1 MYCPIITIKKFKKR
15 NKTASKEGI
24 RMRDPLIYTF
34 RIPIKAL
41 TKGYSI
47 YAVEHDTDTCRPS
60 TASDSVISYEVGS

>member
-1 MYCPIITIKKFKKR
+1 
-15 NKTASKEGI
+15 
-24 RMRDPLIYTF
+24 MRDPLISTF

-47 YAVEHDTDTCRPS
+47 YAEEHDTDTCRPS